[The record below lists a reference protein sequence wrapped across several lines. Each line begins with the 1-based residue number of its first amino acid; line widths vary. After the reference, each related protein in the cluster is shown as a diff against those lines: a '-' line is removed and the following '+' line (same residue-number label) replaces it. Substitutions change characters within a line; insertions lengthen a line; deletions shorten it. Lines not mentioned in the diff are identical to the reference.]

1 MGEHDALQDPAQHVD
16 SDQQIVA
23 KHAGAEAGHFGT
35 DFFDII
41 GTVDPDGFE
50 AARQK
55 GYQVHFVAT
64 EGGDPCTRF
73 VHQP

>member
-50 AARQK
+50 AAR
-55 GYQVHFVAT
+55 
-64 EGGDPCTRF
+64 
-73 VHQP
+73 